1 MRVSALTVTG
11 RRSLLL
17 PTTPTKGGP
26 RTVALSWSWKNGSLR
41 LAVTVLSEW
50 SENRSSSTACAET
63 CHSTY
68 PIWRKLDRSPQL
80 KLFCGRGR
88 NQKKEEPMTS
98 RTCTGILLTLIVGLV
113 AGCSTGS
120 VPQSEGD
127 ALMKR
132 AQASRQ
138 EWNKI
143 DPQFEA
149 FATKAYGYAFFPE
162 LTKGGCVFGG
172 ARGQGVV
179 YEKGQH
185 IGYADLT
192 QMSVGFQAGLQDYSQ
207 LIVFENQQAMDRFK
221 RNEIDFG
228 ANASA
233 VLAEKGAAMNAQ
245 FVDGVAV
252 FVRPTGGAVAEASL
266 GGQQIAYLPK

>member
-1 MRVSALTVTG
+1 MRS
-11 RRSLLL
+11 
-17 PTTPTKGGP
+17 K
-26 RTVALSWSWKNGSLR
+26 
-41 LAVTVLSEW
+41 
-50 SENRSSSTACAET
+50 
-63 CHSTY
+63 
-68 PIWRKLDRSPQL
+68 I
-80 KLFCGRGR
+80 
-88 NQKKEEPMTS
+88 
-98 RTCTGILLTLIVGLV
+98 CTGILIALILGLV

-120 VPQSEGD
+120 VPQAEGD
-127 ALMKR
+127 ALMKS

-138 EWNKI
+138 EWNKV

-149 FATKAYGYAFFPE
+149 FAKKGYGYAFFPE
-162 LTKGGCVFGG
+162 ITKGGFVFGG
-172 ARGQGVV
+172 AHGRGVV

-192 QMSVGFQAGLQDYSQ
+192 QASVGFQAGLQDYSQ
-207 LIVFENQQAMDRFK
+207 LIVFENQPAMDRFK

-233 VLAEKGAAMNAQ
+233 VVADKGAAMGAQ

-252 FVRPTGGAVAEASL
+252 FVRPTGGAMAEASL

>member
-1 MRVSALTVTG
+1 MISKKRAVVVMALV
-11 RRSLLL
+11 
-17 PTTPTKGGP
+17 
-26 RTVALSWSWKNGSLR
+26 
-41 LAVTVLSEW
+41 
-50 SENRSSSTACAET
+50 
-63 CHSTY
+63 
-68 PIWRKLDRSPQL
+68 
-80 KLFCGRGR
+80 
-88 NQKKEEPMTS
+88 
-98 RTCTGILLTLIVGLV
+98 VGLM

-120 VPQSEGD
+120 VSREEGD
-127 ALMKR
+127 TLIKQ

-138 EWNKI
+138 EWNNV

-149 FATKAYGYAFFPE
+149 FAKKGYGYAFFPE
-162 LTKGGCVFGG
+162 ITKGGFVVGG

-185 IGYADLT
+185 IGYAELT

-207 LIVFENQQAMDRFK
+207 LIVFENQPAMDKFK

-233 VLAEKGAAMNAQ
+233 VVADKGAAMGTQ

-252 FVRPTGGAVAEASL
+252 FVRPLGGAMAEASL
-266 GGQQIAYLPK
+266 AGQQIAYLPK

>member
-1 MRVSALTVTG
+1 VKAFF
-11 RRSLLL
+11 
-17 PTTPTKGGP
+17 
-26 RTVALSWSWKNGSLR
+26 A
-41 LAVTVLSEW
+41 
-50 SENRSSSTACAET
+50 AE
-63 CHSTY
+63 
-68 PIWRKLDRSPQL
+68 IGNK
-80 KLFCGRGR
+80 
-88 NQKKEEPMTS
+88 KKEELMTS
-98 RTCTGILLTLIVGLV
+98 RTCTGILIALIVGLV
-113 AGCSTGS
+113 ASCSTGS
-120 VPQSEGD
+120 VPQTEGD

-149 FATKAYGYAFFPE
+149 FAKKGYGYAFFPE
-162 LTKGGCVFGG
+162 ITKGGLVFGG

-192 QMSVGFQAGLQDYSQ
+192 QMSVGFQAGYQDYSQ
-207 LIVFENQQAMDRFK
+207 LIVFENQTAMDKFK

-233 VLAEKGAAMNAQ
+233 VLAEQGAAMNAQ

-252 FVRPTGGAVAEASL
+252 FVRPTGGAMAEASL